1 MLHLVAEGGENVSR
15 IGKKPVSLPA
25 GVETIMD
32 GNKITVK
39 GPKGELSWDIPSDMS
54 VVIEDQQLLVKRPSD
69 SKQHRSLHGL
79 SRALIANMVEGV
91 SNGFEKKLELVGVG
105 YRAQMQG
112 KKLVINIGF
121 SHPVEVEPPDG
132 IEFEVPAVTRITVK
146 GIDRQLVG
154 NTAAN
159 IRAIRK
165 PEPYKGKGIKYEKEI
180 IRRKAGKA
188 GGK

>member
-1 MLHLVAEGGENVSR
+1 MSR
-15 IGKKPVSLPA
+15 IGRKPISLPA
-25 GVETIMD
+25 GVEVTMD
-32 GNKITVK
+32 GNKLTVK
-39 GPKGELSWDIPSDMS
+39 GPRGVLSWEYPTDIS
-54 VVIEDQQLLVKRPSD
+54 VSQEDQQLLVTRPSD
-69 SKQHRSLHGL
+69 SKKHRSLHGL

-112 KKLVINIGF
+112 KKLVISIGF
-121 SHPVEVEPPDG
+121 SHPVEVDPPEG

-146 GIDRQLVG
+146 GIDKQLVG
-154 NTAAN
+154 NTAAH